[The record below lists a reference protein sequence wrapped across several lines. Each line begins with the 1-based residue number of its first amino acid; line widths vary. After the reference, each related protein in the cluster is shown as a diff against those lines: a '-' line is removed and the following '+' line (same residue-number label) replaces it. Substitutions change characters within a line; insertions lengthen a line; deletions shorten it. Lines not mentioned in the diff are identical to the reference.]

1 MVRTLGF
8 YCRGHE
14 FNPRL
19 GNKDPTCLS
28 VWPKY
33 NKKLFLKNMP
43 VGLVC
48 GEVLKKKERN
58 GMSQTKS
65 MEHCEREGL
74 SAGSED
80 MRCLFDPIF

>member
-1 MVRTLGF
+1 
-8 YCRGHE
+8 
-14 FNPRL
+14 
-19 GNKDPTCLS
+19 
-28 VWPKY
+28 
-33 NKKLFLKNMP
+33 MP

-65 MEHCEREGL
+65 MEHREREGL

-80 MRCLFDPIF
+80 MGCLFDPIFWAVGFGWELRTYLER

>member
-1 MVRTLGF
+1 
-8 YCRGHE
+8 
-14 FNPRL
+14 
-19 GNKDPTCLS
+19 
-28 VWPKY
+28 
-33 NKKLFLKNMP
+33 MP

-80 MRCLFDPIF
+80 MGCLFDPIF

>member
-1 MVRTLGF
+1 
-8 YCRGHE
+8 
-14 FNPRL
+14 
-19 GNKDPTCLS
+19 
-28 VWPKY
+28 
-33 NKKLFLKNMP
+33 MP

>member
-1 MVRTLGF
+1 
-8 YCRGHE
+8 
-14 FNPRL
+14 
-19 GNKDPTCLS
+19 
-28 VWPKY
+28 
-33 NKKLFLKNMP
+33 MP

-65 MEHCEREGL
+65 MEHREREGL

-80 MRCLFDPIF
+80 MGCLFDPIF